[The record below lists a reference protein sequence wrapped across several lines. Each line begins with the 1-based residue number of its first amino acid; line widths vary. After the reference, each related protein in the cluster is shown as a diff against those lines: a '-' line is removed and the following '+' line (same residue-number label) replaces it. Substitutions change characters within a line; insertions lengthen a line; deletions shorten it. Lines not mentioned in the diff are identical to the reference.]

1 MMVDRSHLENALVGH
16 LEVAD
21 LDDVAHGL
29 DDEQVHAGAFQTGD
43 TAMMPM
49 GYWYVA
55 TLINNIKNGLCDFE
69 WGITALPHKE
79 DVQAGSSFGNLTGIM
94 INKKSE
100 HKDLAWEYVS
110 WLCGPEGAKVTAG
123 CGNRPAWVSE
133 EVAEVLASVDGF
145 PKDEN
150 SKAAL
155 LPSMVSIEIG
165 VSDKLA
171 EIQTILNEEHTMIMT
186 REISVD
192 EGIEEM
198 NERVAELYE

>member
-1 MMVDRSHLENALVGH
+1 
-16 LEVAD
+16 
-21 LDDVAHGL
+21 
-29 DDEQVHAGAFQTGD
+29 
-43 TAMMPM
+43 MMPM

-79 DVQAGSSFGNLTGIM
+79 GVQAGSSFGNLTGIM

>member
-1 MMVDRSHLENALVGH
+1 MGHGESRLRARPKGMKTNEICDRPLETF
-16 LEVAD
+16 
-21 LDDVAHGL
+21 
-29 DDEQVHAGAFQTGD
+29 GA
-43 TAMMPM
+43 
-49 GYWYVA
+49 A
-55 TLINNIKNGLCDFE
+55 T
-69 WGITALPHKE
+69 
-79 DVQAGSSFGNLTGIM
+79 TGIPCFL
-94 INKKSE
+94 NCAERLHWNVQYKKSE

-145 PKDEN
+145 PQDEN
-150 SKAAL
+150 SKKAL

>member
-1 MMVDRSHLENALVGH
+1 MSIVKVRLK
-16 LEVAD
+16 EVASD
-21 LDDVAHGL
+21 LGL
-29 DDEQVHAGAFQTGD
+29 ST
-43 TAMMPM
+43 
-49 GYWYVA
+49 
-55 TLINNIKNGLCDFE
+55 K
-69 WGITALPHKE
+69 
-79 DVQAGSSFGNLTGIM
+79 
-94 INKKSE
+94 
-100 HKDLAWEYVS
+100 
-110 WLCGPEGAKVTAG
+110 
-123 CGNRPAWVSE
+123 

-145 PKDEN
+145 PQDEN
-150 SKAAL
+150 SKKAL

>member
-1 MMVDRSHLENALVGH
+1 
-16 LEVAD
+16 
-21 LDDVAHGL
+21 
-29 DDEQVHAGAFQTGD
+29 
-43 TAMMPM
+43 MMPM

-198 NERVAELYE
+198 NEHVANCTSNRHPQANQASISQWAGRATKTRSSRLLSIFRKIRLKGESDHD